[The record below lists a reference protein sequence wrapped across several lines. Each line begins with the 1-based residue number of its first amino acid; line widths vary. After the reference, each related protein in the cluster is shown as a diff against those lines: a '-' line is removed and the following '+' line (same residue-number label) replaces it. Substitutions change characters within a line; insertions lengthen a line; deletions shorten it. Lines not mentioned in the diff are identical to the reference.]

1 MKLRVT
7 FVELIISYLK
17 RKNIANF
24 IGFLLILL
32 TISVTGIGYITYSNL
47 SEIVSDLQTDSRP
60 DDNLILYK
68 EIMISIS
75 DMENKIESYQLTGNT
90 NYLQQYDQSVVAVFK
105 TLDSLNKRNRK
116 DKELIALNDS
126 LGNLVIRKNDLL
138 EDILQLSQTDVETNL
153 DPLQSHI
160 EDLSHIKIPDSL
172 KEQKDTITQTEVIAQ
187 KEKEGGLFNKIFKRK
202 PAPPSSKTTT
212 IIQDKEVNTD
222 SIYLAQAS
230 TYQDKLRE
238 AITQIQQSNQAKSQ
252 QLKQRELL
260 LQNKHDDIQQT
271 IMDLISRLES
281 RETVKMKINS
291 LEARNLAS
299 KTNQQILIFS
309 SLTFLLLLATIIIIF
324 SYVQKNKK
332 YQQLLKRSKE
342 STETLSKAKERFFA
356 NMSHEIRT
364 PMNAISGFSKLLL
377 RSELNSDQQE
387 QVEIIKKSSD
397 HLLKLLNDILDFS
410 KLQALKLQL
419 EKKSFNLQELL
430 DDTYKLL
437 KEPADSKGLHLF
449 TTYSDLPKYVS
460 GDPYRLKQIL
470 INLLN
475 NSIKYTEAGSVE
487 LKVTATNLDEKSTIE
502 IQVID
507 TGRGIPKESQFRL
520 FQEFEQSD
528 QSSFSKGTGLGLAI
542 TKKLVQLHQGKI
554 NLESEE
560 GEGTTVTVNL
570 EYEIA
575 AEPPREKEVFE
586 YDDNFSDKKFLI
598 ADDEP
603 FNIKLLATLLDKCH
617 AKYDTAVNGAEAFEL
632 LQKNKYDVVL
642 LDLKMPKMTGW
653 EVAKAVR
660 ETDNPNVD
668 QPLIALTATVAQID
682 KQKAQSSGFDHILRK
697 PFDEAEL
704 FTLISKSAPGN
715 RSIKI
720 TQPIKKASMTQI
732 DLSSLQKM
740 GDDAFVTD
748 MVETFIES
756 ANKEWTI
763 IELALEAHDLD
774 TVANS
779 AHKIVAPARHL
790 KAEKLVPLLKNIE
803 KTADSGSSPSEK
815 LLEDAQNELDQVILA
830 LNQYLEKDHSLK

>member
-90 NYLQQYDQSVVAVFK
+90 NYLQQYDQSVIAVFK
-105 TLDSLNKRNRK
+105 TLDSLNKRNRN

-138 EDILQLSQTDVETNL
+138 EDILQLSQTEVETNL

-172 KEQKDTITQTEVIAQ
+172 KEQKDTITQTELIAQ

-475 NSIKYTEAGSVE
+475 NSIKYTESGSVE
-487 LKVTATNLDEKSTIE
+487 LKVTATNLDEKSAIE

-642 LDLKMPKMTGW
+642 LDLKMPEMTGW

>member
-90 NYLQQYDQSVVAVFK
+90 NYLQQYDQSVIAVFK
-105 TLDSLNKRNRK
+105 TLDSLNKRNRN

-138 EDILQLSQTDVETNL
+138 EDILQLSQTEVETNL

-172 KEQKDTITQTEVIAQ
+172 KEQKDTITQTELIAQ

-419 EKKSFNLQELL
+419 EKKSFNHSTLN
-430 DDTYKLL
+430 
-437 KEPADSKGLHLF
+437 SKIHPP
-449 TTYSDLPKYVS
+449 TYS
-460 GDPYRLKQIL
+460 
-470 INLLN
+470 
-475 NSIKYTEAGSVE
+475 IKRIFDFK
-487 LKVTATNLDEKSTIE
+487 KV
-502 IQVID
+502 
-507 TGRGIPKESQFRL
+507 P
-520 FQEFEQSD
+520 
-528 QSSFSKGTGLGLAI
+528 
-542 TKKLVQLHQGKI
+542 
-554 NLESEE
+554 
-560 GEGTTVTVNL
+560 
-570 EYEIA
+570 
-575 AEPPREKEVFE
+575 
-586 YDDNFSDKKFLI
+586 
-598 ADDEP
+598 
-603 FNIKLLATLLDKCH
+603 
-617 AKYDTAVNGAEAFEL
+617 
-632 LQKNKYDVVL
+632 
-642 LDLKMPKMTGW
+642 
-653 EVAKAVR
+653 
-660 ETDNPNVD
+660 
-668 QPLIALTATVAQID
+668 
-682 KQKAQSSGFDHILRK
+682 
-697 PFDEAEL
+697 
-704 FTLISKSAPGN
+704 
-715 RSIKI
+715 
-720 TQPIKKASMTQI
+720 
-732 DLSSLQKM
+732 
-740 GDDAFVTD
+740 
-748 MVETFIES
+748 
-756 ANKEWTI
+756 
-763 IELALEAHDLD
+763 
-774 TVANS
+774 
-779 AHKIVAPARHL
+779 
-790 KAEKLVPLLKNIE
+790 
-803 KTADSGSSPSEK
+803 
-815 LLEDAQNELDQVILA
+815 
-830 LNQYLEKDHSLK
+830 